1 MESLRLSA
9 RLSGYVD
16 AIKEARA
23 AGVTWQQLGDLY
35 GARGKTMAAAFKV
48 AASGKYSA
56 REQKPLPII
65 ATPIPIVRQRAAVA
79 HNEEQPPDS
88 NKRKLP
94 RVGSSSS
101 EVNDEDEDGMTEAQR
116 VLASIPRIGG

>member
-65 ATPIPIVRQRAAVA
+65 ATIATPIVRQRAAVA

-94 RVGSSSS
+94 RVGSSS